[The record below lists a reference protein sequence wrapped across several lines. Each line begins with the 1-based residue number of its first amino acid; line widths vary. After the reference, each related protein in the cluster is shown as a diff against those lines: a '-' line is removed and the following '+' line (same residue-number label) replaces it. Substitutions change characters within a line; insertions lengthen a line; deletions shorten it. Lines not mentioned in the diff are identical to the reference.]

1 VCRVY
6 VCAVSCRALQSQ
18 HVVVITWAA
27 AKLGQY
33 CPTLFDR
40 LLWRAV
46 AVRAQL
52 YPQGVG
58 VLLAACAAVGHRPDS
73 KAVAQLVQVGR
84 GLYRLQESANQQ
96 PVLSVPT
103 GAPYTHPLSVPLFT
117 FISHTD

>member
-1 VCRVY
+1 MTCRQ
-6 VCAVSCRALQSQ
+6 LQSQ

-33 CPTLFDR
+33 CPALYDR

-46 AVRAQL
+46 AVRVQL

-58 VLLAACAAVGHRPDS
+58 LLLAACAAVGHRPDS

-84 GLYRLQESANQQ
+84 AAQAAAEGAAEGAAVSLLRVGQCNRAAQGHSLH
-96 PVLSVPT
+96 PPT
-103 GAPYTHPLSVPLFT
+103 AYQ
-117 FISHTD
+117 SHTRD